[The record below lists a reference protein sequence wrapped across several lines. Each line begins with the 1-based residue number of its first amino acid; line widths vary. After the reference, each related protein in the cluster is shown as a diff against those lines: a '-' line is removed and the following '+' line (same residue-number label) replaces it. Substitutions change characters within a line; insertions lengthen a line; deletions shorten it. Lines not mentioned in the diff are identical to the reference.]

1 MERKFL
7 SGMRRF
13 PAALWARGDRPLLQT
28 VLARVCVVLAA
39 LSLLYGLVT
48 GIFCGFGVSGLIIWP
63 FASALLILLSL
74 WLGDKPPFR
83 RLRRHRAVRVAVA
96 LICAVVVIYCAVV
109 LGLIISGAVAD
120 APDGLDYIIVLGA
133 KVNGETPSL
142 ALRCRIDAAHEYLE
156 ANPGTVAILSG
167 GKGVGEGISEAEA
180 MRRELVRRGI
190 SESRLVC
197 EDKSTSTE
205 ENIRFSYDKMPAGR
219 QRVGIVTNNFHVW
232 RALRV
237 AARAG
242 EHEVSGISA
251 DYPNLLII
259 NYTVRELVTV
269 TFYLLTGKM

>member
-1 MERKFL
+1 MKRKFL
-7 SGMRRF
+7 PRARRL
-13 PAALWARGDRPLLQT
+13 PAALWSRNDRPLLQT
-28 VLARVCVVLAA
+28 VLACLCAVLAA
-39 LSLLYGLVT
+39 LSFLYGLIT

-63 FASALLILLSL
+63 LVAALLILLSL

-83 RLRRHRAVRVAVA
+83 RLRRHRAVRVTVA
-96 LICAVVVIYCAVV
+96 LICAAVVIYCAIV
-109 LGLIISGAVAD
+109 LGLIIFGAVAD
-120 APDGLDYIIVLGA
+120 APEGLDYIIILGA

-142 ALRCRIDAAHEYLE
+142 ALRYRIDAAHEYLE
-156 ANPGTVAILSG
+156 ANPHTIALLSG
-167 GKGVGEGISEAEA
+167 GKGEGENISEAEA

-190 SESRLVC
+190 SESRLIC
-197 EDKSTSTE
+197 EDRSTSTE
-205 ENIRFSYDKMPAGR
+205 ENIRFSYDKMPAGH

-251 DYPNLLII
+251 DYRNLLII
-259 NYTVRELVTV
+259 NYTMRELITV

>member
-7 SGMRRF
+7 SGVRRF

-28 VLARVCVVLAA
+28 VLARACVVLAA

-83 RLRRHRAVRVAVA
+83 RLRRNGAVRVAVA

-109 LGLIISGAVAD
+109 LGLIISGAVED

-180 MRRELVRRGI
+180 MRRELIRRGI
-190 SESRLVC
+190 PESRLVC

-237 AARAG
+237 AERTG
-242 EHEVSGISA
+242 EHGVSGISA

>member
-7 SGMRRF
+7 SGVRRF

-28 VLARVCVVLAA
+28 VLARVCVVFAA

-167 GKGVGEGISEAEA
+167 GQGVGEGISEAEA

-251 DYPNLLII
+251 NYPNLLII